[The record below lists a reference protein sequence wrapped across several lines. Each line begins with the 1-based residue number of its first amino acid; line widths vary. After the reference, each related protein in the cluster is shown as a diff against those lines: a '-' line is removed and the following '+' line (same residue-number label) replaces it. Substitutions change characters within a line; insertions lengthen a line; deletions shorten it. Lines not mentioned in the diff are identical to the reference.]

1 MNDKWSFVYVIL
13 VPLSLLL
20 LVAGVSVWADI
31 PVGDF
36 TRDPAYLGEMS
47 PFSGFLS
54 NLGVLSWCAGAMV
67 CFMAWAVL
75 AKQNTQP
82 KLALFYLLAGL
93 YTVLLMLDDLFLLHE
108 EIFPIFLPFDEK
120 IIFGGYGLL
129 LISGLYYFRE
139 LVLNS
144 RYRFLILAM
153 GFFAMSVGID
163 LIQDEV
169 ELILGSW
176 RILFEDGFKFLGIV
190 CWLAYFWENTQW
202 DLNKILKSAVE

>member
-1 MNDKWSFVYVIL
+1 MSPKWSVAYVIA
-13 VPLSLLL
+13 VPLFLLFL
-20 LVAGVSVWADI
+20 LAGASVLADI

-36 TRDPAYLGEMS
+36 TRDPAYLGEMA
-47 PFSGFLS
+47 PWSGFLS
-54 NLGVLSWCAGAMV
+54 NLGVLCWCGGAVV
-67 CFMAWAVL
+67 CFVTWGVL
-75 AKQNTQP
+75 SRQETES

-93 YTVLLMLDDLFLLHE
+93 YTSLLMLDDLFLLHE

-144 RYRFLILAM
+144 NYRFLIMAM

-169 ELILGSW
+169 ELVLGKW

-190 CWLAYFWENTQW
+190 CWLAYFWENTQS
-202 DLNKILKSAVE
+202 DLNNLLNSAAE